1 MRRSSHRCQ
10 ELWFLRYNRK
20 VFHETFTLS
29 SSTSH
34 EFYTRS
40 IVWRCWAKLIL
51 KARFFVNIQCPPGVE
66 CVNGQCIFTTFD
78 ECTGGTIDTGFER
91 CGNTNNG
98 FCFKS
103 IDFGSFCG
111 SDIKCSDA
119 SKCFK
124 SEDVLYCSQGFF
136 CAENTSCG
144 NVCVPSVKWY
154 GQENRTA
161 RQLRELA
168 RSDTVTGPA
177 GQKKWKGPSPRWGGR
192 DEECSSE
199 AVDFTWIQEREGEG
213 LLRWGAYTV
222 HSFGD
227 QT

>member
-10 ELWFLRYNRK
+10 ELWFLRWNCK
-20 VFHETFTLS
+20 VFTKRSPPALPPPTN
-29 SSTSH
+29 
-34 EFYTRS
+34 YTRS
-40 IVWRCWAKLIL
+40 IVGRFWAKLIL
-51 KARFFVNIQCPPGVE
+51 KTRFFVTIQCPPGVE

-111 SDIKCSDA
+111 SDIKCVDA

-124 SEDVLYCSQGFF
+124 SVENLLFCSQGFF

-144 NVCVPSVKWY
+144 DVCVPSVKWY
-154 GQENRTA
+154 GQENRTVQ
-161 RQLRELA
+161 QLRELA

-177 GQKKWKGPSPRWGGR
+177 GQKKWKGPNPK
-192 DEECSSE
+192 
-199 AVDFTWIQEREGEG
+199 
-213 LLRWGAYTV
+213 
-222 HSFGD
+222 
-227 QT
+227 